1 MSRTTIHHYSARFHD
16 QTATDRKS
24 IRHRLIYIHPDVWEN
39 EPNKEYHMSQDCSI
53 VSNKCALTSDPAVES
68 SLFSIQYANCKAL
81 FPLTPLPR
89 RLKGD
94 GLIKLL
100 AGETLIIVVRRQSNQ
115 HFDRVTLK
123 TIFTLHPKLVSSHI
137 T

>member
-1 MSRTTIHHYSARFHD
+1 
-16 QTATDRKS
+16 
-24 IRHRLIYIHPDVWEN
+24 
-39 EPNKEYHMSQDCSI
+39 
-53 VSNKCALTSDPAVES
+53 
-68 SLFSIQYANCKAL
+68 
-81 FPLTPLPR
+81 LTPLPR
-89 RLKGD
+89 KLKGD